1 MGEERRGMMRGYKK
15 LRVWQD
21 AKNLYVLTWKV
32 FKKFPVELSRIRSQ
46 QLASVDSVHR
56 NISEGYC
63 RRSLKEY
70 IQHLNIALGS
80 LGESASSLD
89 VYESAQHISQAKF
102 DEMDLLAWKLENGL
116 KNWLKAFRKRIRRSG
131 AILFLSK
138 KPTRFT
144 PRHPTVFSPKIQPS
158 ANPLIRI
165 FYEYFRGN
173 HRQ

>member
-1 MGEERRGMMRGYKK
+1 MNEGENKNDRRGMMRGYKK

-21 AKNLYVLTWKV
+21 AKALYVLTWKV
-32 FKKFPVELSRIRSQ
+32 FKKFPMELSRIRSQ

-89 VYESAQHISQAKF
+89 VYETAEHISQEEF
-102 DEMDLLAWKLENGL
+102 DEMDSLAWKLENGL
-116 KNWLKAFRKRIRRSG
+116 RRLVESLQEKNPTEWSDT
-131 AILFLSK
+131 FLIKESNEIYK
-138 KPTRFT
+138 TAADAPDYSCQSST
-144 PRHPTVFSPKIQPS
+144 HPSI
-158 ANPLIRI
+158 
-165 FYEYFRGN
+165 
-173 HRQ
+173 H